1 MAIDAEKKAK
11 VLKYRWVVF
20 VTLAIAYFFVYFHR
34 TTGGAISGEMQDW
47 FSITKSEVGMLAS
60 AYLWAYT
67 LMQIPSGILTDKM
80 GPRKAATIFILLLA
94 AGSVLCAVSSLE
106 SIKSYPL
113 MWVGKFVIGIGAAVI
128 YIPIMKVLAVWFRKN
143 EFASMSGILLLVGN
157 VGGIAAATPM
167 VMLIQNLGFAD
178 TYFILTGIT
187 VVIGILTWLF
197 VRNHPNEMDLPGI
210 EEIVSEETGE
220 PIKESTSAKMG
231 TKEALKLTFT
241 SGRKFWPLAIWFFFM
256 YGTIMLWQ
264 ASQAGS
270 FYKDIGGLPSDTYAM
285 FITMVGVGMVVGCP
299 LAGRLS
305 DKVLK
310 SRKKVII
317 IGPTESQRS
326 SIDTAYRSKVRFI
339 SEESLLTED
348 GWKGFYNMHLKDP
361 VYISLDK
368 DVLDEG
374 SAITDWDQ
382 GVVTLSDLLRLLD
395 IIFKNEKVIGM
406 DICGEYS
413 GAYDLIKAQKAGLLN
428 EETNGEIL
436 EEVARDALS

>member
-220 PIKESTSAKMG
+220 PIKESTSAKM
-231 TKEALKLTFT
+231 
-241 SGRKFWPLAIWFFFM
+241 
-256 YGTIMLWQ
+256 
-264 ASQAGS
+264 
-270 FYKDIGGLPSDTYAM
+270 
-285 FITMVGVGMVVGCP
+285 
-299 LAGRLS
+299 
-305 DKVLK
+305 
-310 SRKKVII
+310 
-317 IGPTESQRS
+317 
-326 SIDTAYRSKVRFI
+326 
-339 SEESLLTED
+339 
-348 GWKGFYNMHLKDP
+348 
-361 VYISLDK
+361 
-368 DVLDEG
+368 
-374 SAITDWDQ
+374 
-382 GVVTLSDLLRLLD
+382 
-395 IIFKNEKVIGM
+395 
-406 DICGEYS
+406 
-413 GAYDLIKAQKAGLLN
+413 
-428 EETNGEIL
+428 
-436 EEVARDALS
+436 

>member
-197 VRNHPNEMDLPGI
+197 VRNHPNEMDRLRGDGRAYQRVHI
-210 EEIVSEETGE
+210 CEDGNERGTQAHIHKR
-220 PIKESTSAKMG
+220 KEVLAAGHMVLLHVWNHH
-231 TKEALKLTFT
+231 ALAGL
-241 SGRKFWPLAIWFFFM
+241 SGRFVLQGYRWP
-256 YGTIMLWQ
+256 
-264 ASQAGS
+264 
-270 FYKDIGGLPSDTYAM
+270 
-285 FITMVGVGMVVGCP
+285 
-299 LAGRLS
+299 
-305 DKVLK
+305 
-310 SRKKVII
+310 
-317 IGPTESQRS
+317 SQRHICDVHHNGRCRYGRRMS
-326 SIDTAYRSKVRFI
+326 VGRKAVR
-339 SEESLLTED
+339 
-348 GWKGFYNMHLKDP
+348 
-361 VYISLDK
+361 
-368 DVLDEG
+368 
-374 SAITDWDQ
+374 
-382 GVVTLSDLLRLLD
+382 
-395 IIFKNEKVIGM
+395 
-406 DICGEYS
+406 
-413 GAYDLIKAQKAGLLN
+413 
-428 EETNGEIL
+428 
-436 EEVARDALS
+436 